1 MMKKM
6 KIQLNKLQYLFIA
19 LLAISFAMVSCD
31 PEDEPVGDVPSINLS
46 SVSTANS
53 IGSEV
58 STVLN
63 ITAPEGLTS
72 VVVLKN
78 GAPFLTEEVSG
89 SPTSHEWE
97 FNYTIDGGIGS
108 AINITFQAV
117 DELDRASASSLFT
130 ITVTAKPIVDI
141 AAGNLLGEHSW
152 SSDTIYRIN
161 GFVRVGRDEPQEGGG
176 FINETGVLNIEAGTL
191 IIGDKETKATLV
203 VQRGSKIFAI
213 GEKNNPIVMTSEQP
227 VGLRLPGDWGGLV
240 MCGRT
245 VNNQGASV
253 QLEGGYGAWHG
264 GDKALD
270 DVSESSGEIRY
281 LRIEYAGVPINPN
294 EEINTLTM
302 GSVGKGTKIDY
313 VQASYGL
320 DDAFEWFGG
329 SVDCKY
335 LVAYR
340 GLDDDFDVD
349 FGFSGTIQFGLG
361 IRDAALADQ
370 SGSNGFEVD
379 NNGSGT
385 GSEPFTEATFANM
398 TIIGP
403 KKTRE
408 TAINTNFQHG
418 AQLRRN
424 SRIKIN
430 NSFFTGYPEG
440 IYIDDSR
447 GGATSA
453 HALTDHLRLRNV
465 IVAGVKDWGGNGHG
479 SVYNAAVEGTAVTG
493 LPFNVKDPS
502 SEAIGNYRHPNAPR
516 GVSLKQ
522 DATPGFNIVEWFNT
536 AAYNNK
542 RLASWEEA
550 GINPTIFD
558 LTPNPGVLPQAGSML
573 LGNAKWDNVPDRAK
587 FEEVTFI
594 GAFGSENWTEGWA
607 EWVPG
612 IKVYF

>member
-6 KIQLNKLQYLFIA
+6 KFPVIIFNYLLIV
-19 LLAISFAMVSCD
+19 LLTIGLTMVSC
-31 PEDEPVGDVPSINLS
+31 EKEAEVSDVPYLTLS

-53 IGSEV
+53 LGNQV
-58 STVLN
+58 STTLDIN
-63 ITAPEGLTS
+63 APEGLKAINI
-72 VVVLKN
+72 LKN
-78 GAPFLTEEVSG
+78 GAPFATEQISG
-89 SPTSHEWE
+89 NPKTLEWE
-97 FNYTIDGGIGS
+97 YTYTIDGSIGS
-108 AINITFQAV
+108 LINLSFQAV
-117 DELDRASASSLFT
+117 DALDRTSALALFAV
-130 ITVTAKPIVDI
+130 TVTAKPIKDI
-141 AAGNLLGEHSW
+141 PAGNLLGQHTW
-152 SSDTIYRIN
+152 HADTIYRIN
-161 GFVRVGRDEPQEGGG
+161 GFVRVGRDEPGVGGA
-176 FINETGVLNIEAGTL
+176 FINQTGVLNIEAGTL
-191 IIGDKETKATLV
+191 VIGDKETKATLV
-203 VQRGSKIFAI
+203 VQRGSKLFAR
-213 GEKNNPIVMTSEQP
+213 GEKDNPIIMTSEQP

-240 MCGRT
+240 MCGR
-245 VNNQGASV
+245 VINNQGPDI
-253 QLEGGYGAWHG
+253 QLEGGYGAWFG
-264 GDKALD
+264 GDVAID
-270 DVSESSGEIRY
+270 DVNESSGVVRY
-281 LRIEYAGVPINPN
+281 VRIEYAGVPINPN

-302 GSVGKGTKIDY
+302 GSVGKGTIIEY

-349 FGFSGTIQFGLG
+349 FGYSGAVQFGLG
-361 IRDAALADQ
+361 IRDASLADQ

-379 NNGSGT
+379 NNGQGT
-385 GSEPFTEATFANM
+385 ASEPFTEATFSNM

-440 IYIDDSR
+440 IYIDDQR
-447 GGATSA
+447 GTTSQHTA
-453 HALTDHLRLRNV
+453 TDHLRLRNV
-465 IVAGVKDWGGNGHG
+465 ILAGVKEWGANGFG
-479 SVYNAAVEGTAVTG
+479 SAYNAAVEGTAVTG
-493 LPFNVKDPS
+493 LPFNVKDPR
-502 SEAIGNYRHPNAPR
+502 SEAIGNYQHPNAPR

-536 AAYNNK
+536 PAYNNK

-550 GINPTIFD
+550 KINPTIFD
-558 LTPNPGVLPQAGSML
+558 LTANPGVLPQAGSML
-573 LGNAKWDNVPDRAK
+573 LGNAKWDNVPDRAR

-594 GAFGSENWTEGWA
+594 GAFGSNNWTEGWTQ
-607 EWVPG
+607 WVPG
-612 IKVYF
+612 IQVYF